1 MHKTSTSSLSSSG
14 FESSN
19 EPDRKYSTPVTPLHH
34 FHKPESSFQ
43 DAYYSLSPKSPV
55 EQFSLL
61 QNYNLLLEENK
72 HLHKKLVK
80 TQSKLIDI
88 QQQLITI
95 KNELQI
101 QQLKASTKG
110 YSRRKSQY
118 SASTTTE
125 KQRRFSLSVD
135 NLPFKLKDD
144 SD

>member
-1 MHKTSTSSLSSSG
+1 LSSCG
-14 FESSN
+14 FESNN
-19 EPDRKYSTPVTPLHH
+19 EPDRKYSTPVLPLHH
-34 FHKPESSFQ
+34 FRKPESNLQ

-55 EQFSLL
+55 EQSSFL

-72 HLHKKLVK
+72 HLHKKLIE

-101 QQLKASTKG
+101 QQLKASIKG
-110 YSRRKSQY
+110 YSIRKSQY
-118 SASTTTE
+118 SSFTTTE

-135 NLPFKLKDD
+135 NLPLKLKDD